1 MIQKDMIF
9 LGQWVVKSIFL
20 VSLLAPAYPPP
31 LQIWN
36 EKLSK
41 FMKFNSPV

>member
-20 VSLLAPAYPPP
+20 VSLLAPAYPPHY
-31 LQIWN
+31 
-36 EKLSK
+36 KSG
-41 FMKFNSPV
+41 MKSYQNS